1 MQWVSQNASPLLRF
15 LKLNVKKKKNKL
27 SIVTQLICQFYYK
40 EGSTHTTA
48 GLSTSFP
55 AHQQKGRFSSSI
67 FQHKT
72 SPQAL
77 KPHPGYL
84 PIASDKVK
92 TRKVVL
98 ISNRSHIHRL
108 SLTWPPMT
116 EKRRGGLMRGKAEG
130 VLRQGLGH
138 GGAGRELWLG
148 SVTSSW
154 LLVIFLWQV
163 GVNWEVYA
171 VLLSPLSAKQESIP
185 RMANQE

>member
-1 MQWVSQNASPLLRF
+1 MGVSECIPV
-15 LKLNVKKKKNKL
+15 VKIFKTERKERENKL
-27 SIVTQLICQFYYK
+27 SIVTQLISQFYFK

-67 FQHKT
+67 FHHKT

-77 KPHPGYL
+77 QPHSGYL
-84 PIASDKVK
+84 PIVSYKVK
-92 TRKVVL
+92 ARKVVL

-116 EKRRGGLMRGKAEG
+116 EKRRGELMRGKAEG
-130 VLRQGLGH
+130 VLQQGLGH

-154 LLVIFLWQV
+154 FLVVFLWQV

-171 VLLSPLSAKQESIP
+171 VLLSPLSAK
-185 RMANQE
+185 